1 MISIGEGGGGN
12 VSTCG
17 GLGQAKKAF
26 PDSSMSIGRST
37 GSPLTVIST
46 FGGEGEGE
54 RQRDRKGEREGG
66 GRERGGEREG
76 RGKGK
81 GEK

>member
-46 FGGEGEGE
+46 FGGEGE
-54 RQRDRKGEREGG
+54 RDRRGERERG
-66 GRERGGEREG
+66 GRERGEREG

-81 GEK
+81 GER